1 MKFELPRTLALSYV
15 LPVAIVVVAIVGLV
29 DFATGVEVRIFP
41 LYFLPVA
48 LTAWYAKA
56 RWGTVIASVSGLA
69 WMLSNLL
76 AGRQYSSR
84 VVWEINVFVQITAFA
99 LVGALISLL
108 KSRLVLEEGLSRRD
122 SLTALPNSRAFY
134 ETANILM
141 AEARRYNN
149 PITFAYLD
157 LDNFKSVNDLY
168 GHEQGDEV
176 LRQVAAILR
185 EQTRASD
192 VLARIGGD
200 EFVLLLPNTN
210 PDGAKVLLNR
220 VCCTTAETMQMRK
233 WPVTVS
239 IGAVCFLR
247 VPSTV
252 EDGVKQTDSLMYRAK
267 ESGRNRVHFDV
278 QQSSSN
284 SSGY

>member
-1 MKFELPRTLALSYV
+1 MKCELPKTLKLSYV
-15 LPVAIVVVAIVGLV
+15 LPVAIVVVTIVALA

-56 RWGTVIASVSGLA
+56 RWGIVIASVSGMA

-76 AGRQYSSR
+76 AGKQYSSP
-84 VVWEINVFVQITAFA
+84 VVWGINVFVQITAFA
-99 LVGALISLL
+99 LVSSLISLL
-108 KSRLVLEEGLSRRD
+108 KSSLALEEGLSRRD
-122 SLTALPNSRAFY
+122 ALTALPNSRAFY
-134 ETANILM
+134 ETADVLM

-176 LRQVAAILR
+176 LRQVATILS
-185 EQTRASD
+185 EHTRASD

-220 VCCTTAETMQMRK
+220 VCYATAEAMQMRK

-247 VPSTV
+247 APSTV

-267 ESGRNRVHFDV
+267 ESGKNCVHLDV
-278 QQSSSN
+278 QESSSVLN
-284 SSGY
+284 